1 MTSVFTINYLHM
13 LSLKQRTTL
22 VTVYKAPYDYHSVL
36 YTSLL
41 IVTTHLFN
49 YTILLY
55 EQLIIILY

>member
-1 MTSVFTINYLHM
+1 MTRVFTINYLHM

-22 VTVYKAPYDYHSVL
+22 VIVYKAPYDYHSV
-36 YTSLL
+36 SLL
-41 IVTTHLFN
+41 IVTTDLFN